1 MKSFVNIFFLIVLI
15 FVSGSLVAQDRDSN
29 FQDRIR
35 AEKVSFITEKLE
47 LTPSEAQ
54 KFWPLYNQL
63 ERDRWEA
70 QKARRELELKVHEVE
85 EKNLSKQEITKLT
98 RDFSSSMEKE
108 GELYVKYNEE
118 FLKILSP
125 VKVLKLYRSEN
136 DFRIYMIRKYRD
148 RGRESRNIQ

>member
-1 MKSFVNIFFLIVLI
+1 MKSFVNIINLVVLI

-54 KFWPLYNQL
+54 KFWPLYNEM

-70 QKARRELELKVHEVE
+70 QKARRELEQRVHEVE
-85 EKNLSKQEITKLT
+85 EKNLSNEEITQLT

-108 GELYVKYNEE
+108 GELYIKYNEE
-118 FLKILSP
+118 FLKILAP

-136 DFRIYMIRKYRD
+136 EFRIYMIRKYRD
-148 RGRESRNIQ
+148 RGRESRNNQ

>member
-1 MKSFVNIFFLIVLI
+1 MKKFSYLSFLVILI
-15 FVSGSLVAQDRDSN
+15 FVSGSLIAQDGDLN

-54 KFWPLYNQL
+54 KFWPLYN
-63 ERDRWEA
+63 EMEKNRWEA
-70 QKARRELELKVHEVE
+70 QKARRDLELKVHEVE
-85 EKNLSKQEITKLT
+85 EKNLSKGEITQLT
-98 RDFSSSMEKE
+98 RDYSSSMEKE

-148 RGRESRNIQ
+148 RGREGRNNQ